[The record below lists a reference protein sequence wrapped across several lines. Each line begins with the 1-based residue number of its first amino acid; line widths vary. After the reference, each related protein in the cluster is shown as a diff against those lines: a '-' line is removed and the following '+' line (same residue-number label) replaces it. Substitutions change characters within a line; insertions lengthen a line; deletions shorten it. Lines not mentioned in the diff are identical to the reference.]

1 MDGASSFYVVNDNA
15 NNSYLSTGLPDARLP
30 YTWLMSK
37 FLDIQD
43 ISFAYPDGTRVCDA
57 LSFSV
62 EDGEIGCLL
71 GPSGCGKTTMLR
83 LIAGFERP
91 ASGRI
96 LLRDHLLTDAATC
109 QPPEKRRIG
118 VVFQDYALFPHLTV
132 AKNIAFGLRGMDAK
146 TAKARIEEMLALV
159 RLAPE
164 ANKYPHEI
172 SGGQRQRVALARALA
187 PKPALLL
194 LDEPFSN
201 LDVDLREKLGLE
213 VRALLRDLATP
224 ALLVT
229 HDQHE
234 AFSIA
239 DRIGVMN
246 RGLIE
251 QWDTAYNLYH
261 RPSSRFVADF
271 VGQGVL
277 MQGRVMDRDQIDT
290 ELGLL
295 SHCPDCELRA
305 GENVEVLLR
314 PDDILHDDAS
324 ASQAEVVHKA
334 FRGAE
339 ILYTLKLPSG
349 ARVLSLVPS
358 HHNHEIGQKIGIK
371 LEIDHVVAFPAAGG

>member
-1 MDGASSFYVVNDNA
+1 MD
-15 NNSYLSTGLPDARLP
+15 
-30 YTWLMSK
+30 K

-43 ISFAYPDGTRVCDA
+43 ISFAYPDGTRVCEQ

-62 EDGEIGCLL
+62 DDGEIGCLL
-71 GPSGCGKTTMLR
+71 GSSGCGKTTMLR

-91 ASGRI
+91 GGGRI
-96 LLRDHLLTDAATC
+96 QLREKLLADAYTSL
-109 QPPEKRRIG
+109 PPEHRHIG

-132 AKNIAFGLRGMDAK
+132 AKNIAFGLRGLDKRVADARV
-146 TAKARIEEMLALV
+146 AEMLALV
-159 RLAPE
+159 RLQAE
-164 ANKYPHEI
+164 AQKYPHEI

-201 LDVDLREKLGLE
+201 LDVELREKLGLE
-213 VRALLRDLATP
+213 VRALLRELATP

-246 RGLIE
+246 RGRIE

-261 RPSSRFVADF
+261 RPATRFVADF

-277 MQGRVMDRDQIDT
+277 MRGKVMDKDAIDT

-295 SHCPDCELRA
+295 THCPGCALQS
-305 GENVEVLLR
+305 GEWVEVLLR

-324 ASQAEVVHKA
+324 SSQAEVMHKA

-349 ARVLSLVPS
+349 ASVLSLVPS

-371 LEIDHVVAFPAAGG
+371 LEIDHVVAFPAAS

>member
-1 MDGASSFYVVNDNA
+1 MFY
-15 NNSYLSTGLPDARLP
+15 TE
-30 YTWLMSK
+30 TMSK
-37 FLDIQD
+37 FLQINDV
-43 ISFAYPDGTRVCDA
+43 SFAYPDGTRVCEQ

-62 EDGEIGCLL
+62 DEGEIGCLL

-91 ASGRI
+91 GKGKI
-96 LLRDHLLTDAATC
+96 FLRDKLLADTGHAL
-109 QPPEKRRIG
+109 PPEARRIG

-132 AKNIAFGLRGMDAK
+132 EKNIAFGLRGMAPE
-146 TAKARIEEMLALV
+146 AAAARLAEMLALV
-159 RLAPE
+159 RLTAE
-164 ANKYPHEI
+164 AHKYPHEI

-187 PKPALLL
+187 PRPALLL

-201 LDVDLREKLGLE
+201 LDVELRESLGLE
-213 VRALLRDLATP
+213 VRELLRELATP

-239 DRIGVMN
+239 DKIGVMN
-246 RGLIE
+246 EGRIE

-261 RPSSRFVADF
+261 RPASRFVADF
-271 VGQGVL
+271 IGQGVL
-277 MQGRVMDRDQIDT
+277 MRGTVLADGRVDT
-290 ELGLL
+290 ELGAMKPTNLPVG
-295 SHCPDCELRA
+295 SVA
-305 GENVEVLLR
+305 GGRYADILVR
-314 PDDILHDDAS
+314 PDDILHDDLS
-324 ASQAEVVHKA
+324 RSLAEVVHKA

-339 ILYTLKLPSG
+339 ILYTLKLASG

-371 LEIDHVVAFPAAGG
+371 LEIDHIVAFPAPGD

>member
-1 MDGASSFYVVNDNA
+1 MRIIRICQYKAI
-15 NNSYLSTGLPDARLP
+15 LHGLI
-30 YTWLMSK
+30 YTESMSK
-37 FLDIQD
+37 FLDIQEVSFNYPGGKAVTSGL
-43 ISFAYPDGTRVCDA
+43 SFAVD
-57 LSFSV
+57 
-62 EDGEIGCLL
+62 DGEIGCLL

-91 ASGRI
+91 TAGAI
-96 LLRDHLLTDAATC
+96 YLRDTLLADAQHC
-109 QPPEKRRIG
+109 MPPEQRHIG
-118 VVFQDYALFPHLTV
+118 VVFQDYALFPHLSV
-132 AKNIAFGLRGMDAK
+132 EKNIAFGLRGMSAGE
-146 TAKARIEEMLALV
+146 ARIRVGEMLELT
-159 RLAPE
+159 RLTAE
-164 ANKYPHEI
+164 ARKYPHEI

-187 PKPALLL
+187 PRPALVL

-201 LDVDLREKLGLE
+201 LDVELREQLGLE
-213 VRALLRDLATP
+213 VRALLRQLSTP

-246 RGLIE
+246 HGRIE

-261 RPSSRFVADF
+261 RPASRFVADF

-277 MQGRVMDRDQIDT
+277 MRGTVLGEDKIDT

-295 SHCPDCELRA
+295 PHCPGCALRE
-305 GENVEVLLR
+305 GQRVEVLLR

-324 ASQAEVVHKA
+324 SSQAEVMHKA

-349 ARVLSLVPS
+349 ASVLSLVPS

-371 LEIDHVVAFPAAGG
+371 LEIDHVVAFPAGAD

>member
-1 MDGASSFYVVNDNA
+1 
-15 NNSYLSTGLPDARLP
+15 
-30 YTWLMSK
+30 MSK
-37 FLDIQD
+37 FLDIQEVSFNYPGGRSVTSSL
-43 ISFAYPDGTRVCDA
+43 SFA
-57 LSFSV
+57 V

-83 LIAGFERP
+83 LIAGFEQP
-91 ASGRI
+91 VAGAI
-96 LLRDHLLTDAATC
+96 YLRDQLLADGRHC
-109 QPPEKRRIG
+109 VPPEHRQIG
-118 VVFQDYALFPHLTV
+118 VVFQDYALFPHLSV
-132 AKNIAFGLRGMDAK
+132 EKNIAFGLHAMEAGA
-146 TAKARIEEMLALV
+146 ARVRVGEMLELT
-159 RLAPE
+159 RLLGE
-164 ANKYPHEI
+164 ARKYPHEI

-187 PKPALLL
+187 PRPAMLL

-201 LDVDLREKLGLE
+201 LDVELREQLGQE
-213 VRALLRDLATP
+213 VRTLLRQLSTP

-246 RGLIE
+246 RGRIE

-261 RPSSRFVADF
+261 RPATRFVADF

-277 MQGRVMDRDQIDT
+277 MQGTVLPDDRIDT

-295 SHCPDCELRA
+295 PHCPGCALRA
-305 GENVEVLLR
+305 GERVEVLLR

-324 ASQAEVVHKA
+324 TRQAEVMHKA

-349 ARVLSLVPS
+349 ASVLSLVPS

-371 LEIDHVVAFPAAGG
+371 LEIDHVVAFPAGAD

>member
-1 MDGASSFYVVNDNA
+1 MG
-15 NNSYLSTGLPDARLP
+15 
-30 YTWLMSK
+30 K

-43 ISFAYPDGTRVCDA
+43 ISFAYPDGTKVCEQ

-91 ASGRI
+91 GSGRI
-96 LLRDHLLTDAATC
+96 LLRDKLLADASTC
-109 QPPEKRRIG
+109 LDPEHRHVG

-132 AKNIAFGLRGMDAK
+132 AKNIAFGLRGMDKLA
-146 TAKARIEEMLALV
+146 ADARVAEMLALV
-159 RLAPE
+159 RLQAE
-164 ANKYPHEI
+164 AHKYPHEI

-201 LDVDLREKLGLE
+201 LDVELREKLGLE
-213 VRALLRDLATP
+213 VRALLRELATP

-246 RGLIE
+246 RGRIE

-261 RPSSRFVADF
+261 RPATRFVADF

-277 MQGRVMDRDQIDT
+277 MRGKVMDKDAIDT

-295 SHCPDCELRA
+295 AHCPGCTLQP
-305 GENVEVLLR
+305 GEWVEVLLR

-324 ASQAEVVHKA
+324 GRQAEVMHKA

-339 ILYTLKLPSG
+339 ILYTLRLPSG
-349 ARVLSLVPS
+349 ASVLSLVPS

-371 LEIDHVVAFPAAGG
+371 LEIDHVVAFPTPSH

>member
-1 MDGASSFYVVNDNA
+1 MVMRIIRICQDIQPKS
-15 NNSYLSTGLPDARLP
+15 RLA
-30 YTWLMSK
+30 YTALMSK

-43 ISFAYPDGTRVCDA
+43 ISFAYPDGTRVCEQ

-62 EDGEIGCLL
+62 DDGEIGCLL

-91 ASGRI
+91 SSGRI
-96 LLRDHLLTDAATC
+96 LLGDRLLADAAESVV
-109 QPPEKRRIG
+109 PEQRRIG

-132 AKNIAFGLRGMDAK
+132 EKNIAFGLRGLDPRASR
-146 TAKARIEEMLALV
+146 ARVDELLSLV
-159 RLAPE
+159 QLVAE
-164 ANKYPHEI
+164 AHKYPHEI

-187 PKPALLL
+187 PRPALLL

-201 LDVDLREKLGLE
+201 LDVDLRERLGLE
-213 VRALLRDLATP
+213 VRALLRELATP

-246 RGLIE
+246 QGRIE

-261 RPSSRFVADF
+261 RPASRFVADF

-277 MQGRVMDRDQIDT
+277 MRGRVMELDQIDT

-295 SHCPDCELRA
+295 PHCPGCALQP
-305 GENVEVLLR
+305 GENVDVLLR

-324 ASQAEVVHKA
+324 PRHAEVLHKA

-349 ARVLSLVPS
+349 ANVLSLVPS

-371 LEIDHVVAFPAAGG
+371 LEIDHVVAFPAARG

>member
-1 MDGASSFYVVNDNA
+1 
-15 NNSYLSTGLPDARLP
+15 
-30 YTWLMSK
+30 MSK

-43 ISFAYPDGTRVCDA
+43 ISFAYPDGTRVCEQ
-57 LSFSV
+57 LTFSV

-83 LIAGFERP
+83 LIAGFEQP
-91 ASGRI
+91 GSGRI
-96 LLRDHLLTDAATC
+96 LLRNQLLADAATSL
-109 QPPEKRRIG
+109 PPERRHVG
-118 VVFQDYALFPHLTV
+118 VVFQDYALFPHLSV
-132 AKNIAFGLRGMDAK
+132 ARNIAFGLRGMDARA
-146 TAKARIEEMLALV
+146 TKARVEEMLALV
-159 RLAPE
+159 RLEPE
-164 ANKYPHEI
+164 AGKYPHEI

-213 VRALLRDLATP
+213 VRALLRELATP

-246 RGLIE
+246 RGRIE

-261 RPSSRFVADF
+261 RPASRFVADF

-277 MQGRVMDRDQIDT
+277 VQGRVVEQDRIDT

-295 SHCPDCELRA
+295 SHCPGCALRT
-305 GENVEVLLR
+305 GESVEVLLR

-324 ASQAEVVHKA
+324 SSQAEVVHKA

-349 ARVLSLVPS
+349 VNVLSLVPS

-371 LEIDHVVAFPAAGG
+371 LEIDHVVAFPAAGD